1 MREHEAA
8 AIRAELRKSVAA
20 DRVHGAYLFEGT
32 TGSGKRATAAWF
44 ARLLL
49 RGAAPEPTG
58 AEPLA
63 FPAHPDLHLI
73 EPDGPFV
80 KIDQVR
86 GLLRALALVANE
98 GGRRVGVI
106 LQAQRLRAEA
116 ANALLKTL
124 EEPPRGATLVLVA
137 ESSEGLPRTLR
148 SRTTRLRFS
157 ARAAPE
163 LARTLV
169 SEGASELEARLAAEL
184 AGGGLEAA
192 RAWRERSG
200 ADALELYATLA
211 RATELAA
218 SDLLDVAEGY
228 RGGGDAARE
237 RLELFLDVYA
247 ALARERVEAA
257 ARAND
262 PRTASCWL
270 ERADAVAS
278 ASREWRRR
286 NLQPQLVVEGLLFQ
300 LTTTESR

>member
-8 AIRAELRKSVAA
+8 AIRAELRRSVEA
-20 DRVHGAYLFEGT
+20 DRVHGAYLFEGRP
-32 TGSGKRATAAWF
+32 GSGKRASAAWF

-49 RGAAPEPTG
+49 GGDAPEPAD

-63 FPAHPDLHLI
+63 FPAHPDLHLV

-106 LQAQRLRAEA
+106 LQAERLRAEA

-137 ESSEGLPRTLR
+137 ETSEGLPRTVR
-148 SRTTRLRFS
+148 SRATRLRFAARPAS
-157 ARAAPE
+157 AVAQA
-163 LARTLV
+163 LV
-169 SEGASELEARLAAEL
+169 REGAAELEARLAAEL
-184 AGGGLEAA
+184 GGGGIEGA
-192 RAWRERSG
+192 RAWRERFG
-200 ADALELYATLA
+200 ADALELYDTLS
-211 RATELAA
+211 RAAA
-218 SDLLDVAEGY
+218 LSASELLDVAETY
-228 RGGGDAARE
+228 RGGGDAGRE

-247 ALARERVEAA
+247 ALARERVEGA
-257 ARAND
+257 ARASD
-262 PRTASCWL
+262 AAEASRWL
-270 ERADAVAS
+270 GRAEAA
-278 ASREWRRR
+278 AGAAREWRRR

-300 LTTTESR
+300 LV